1 MIAGLLFMAIG
12 FKDALPD
19 INTPYSDTLKYMSI
33 FVMYGLTSIGL
44 ICNLF
49 AMKYYPLTKE
59 KMEEIQ
65 STISAIKAKAAEE

>member
-1 MIAGLLFMAIG
+1 MMG
-12 FKDALPD
+12 
-19 INTPYSDTLKYMSI
+19 T
-33 FVMYGLTSIGL
+33 
-44 ICNLF
+44 LF